1 MKLVNLNPVRNPI
14 FGKDCFLKNA
24 QKSLVVLSVAI
35 PTLS

>member
-1 MKLVNLNPVRNPI
+1 VNLNPVRNPI
-14 FGKDCFLKNA
+14 FGEDCVLKSV